1 MGRSMSRAFRKA
13 DYEQTENL
21 TIRLGDCLPPDHLA
35 RFVVDCVAK
44 LDLSAMYARYG
55 TRGGA
60 PYAPEVLLGLLFYGY
75 TTGVF
80 SSRKIERATYEAVPF
95 RFIAGN
101 MHPDHDTLA
110 KFRRTFL
117 QELKE
122 LFVQVLLLAQE
133 AGVLKLGTISLDGS
147 KIHADASKHKA
158 VSYNRLLELEKQLRS
173 EVEELFAK
181 VEQEQP
187 EIPDGLVVSE
197 EIARRETRLKKLE
210 EAKAVIEARAKER
223 TAAEQAEY
231 DAKMEARAEKERQT
245 GHRPGGRPPAPPKP
259 GPRGEDQYNFT
270 DPDSRIMKNPT
281 NTGFE
286 QDYNVQVAVDQQS
299 LLIVGCALSNHPN
312 DSHEAEPTLASIPSS
327 IGVPEAAAMDT
338 GYRGEASLTACDKR
352 GIEPYIATGRD
363 PHHRSWQERF
373 AKAPA
378 PPPEDASAQVK
389 MAYKLKTEVGKAI
402 YAARKY
408 TVEPV
413 IGIIKEVLG
422 FRQFSLRGE
431 WAAAGEW
438 SLVCL
443 AFNLKRFHT
452 LSQTKR

>member
-1 MGRSMSRAFRKA
+1 MSRVFRKA
-13 DYEQTENL
+13 DYDETLNATL
-21 TIRLGDCLPPDHLA
+21 RLGECLPSNHLA
-35 RFVVDCVAK
+35 RFVVDCVGK
-44 LDLSAMYARYG
+44 LDFSALYARYG
-55 TRGGA
+55 TRGGS
-60 PYAPEVLLGLLFYGY
+60 PYAPEVLFGLLVYGY
-75 TTGVF
+75 ATGVF
-80 SSRKIERATYEAVPF
+80 STRKIERATYEAVPF

-110 KFRRTFL
+110 NFRRTFL
-117 QELKE
+117 QELKD

-173 EVEELFAK
+173 EVEELFALG
-181 VEQEQP
+181 EQEQA

-197 EIARRETRLKKLE
+197 EIKRRETRLKRLE
-210 EAKAVIEARAKER
+210 EAKVVIEARAKER
-223 TAAEQAEY
+223 TEAEKAEY
-231 DAKMEARAEKERQT
+231 DQKMQERAEKEQQR
-245 GHRPGGRPPAPPKP
+245 GHRLGGKPPTPPVA
-259 GPRGEDQYNFT
+259 GPRKSDQYNFT
-270 DPDSRIMKNPT
+270 DPDSRMMKNPT

-286 QDYNVQVAVDQQS
+286 QDYNVQVAVEQHS

-312 DSHEAEPTLASIPSS
+312 DSHEAEATLASIPSA
-327 IGVPEAAAMDT
+327 IGVPNAVAMDA
-338 GYRGEASLTACDKR
+338 GYSGQASLTACEQR
-352 GIEPYIATGRD
+352 GIDPYIATGRD
-363 PHHRSWQERF
+363 PHHPSWQERF
-373 AKAPA
+373 AKEPD

-389 MAYKLKTEVGKAI
+389 MAYKLRTTVGKAI
-402 YAARKY
+402 YAARKC

-413 IGIIKEVLG
+413 IGILKEGLG

-431 WAAAGEW
+431 HAVDGEW

-452 LSQTKR
+452 LTMAQAS